1 MTEAEHDPAPH
12 ALTARQANYALVVF
26 LLAYVLSFV
35 DRQILALMVDPI
47 RHDLGLSD
55 IQIGLLQGFAFAV
68 LYAVM
73 GLPFGMLADR
83 VSRRRIIAVGVV
95 FWSLATAMCGL
106 ARSFATLFMARIGV
120 GVGEA
125 ALSPAAH
132 SFLSS
137 AFPRE
142 KLGRTMAIYNLG
154 VTGGTGIALIIGGA
168 VVQFIASSGNVHL
181 PLLGELRAWQ
191 TAFLVVAAPG
201 LLIALMVLA
210 TKEPPRPQATSQAGK
225 RNLPLGEVFR
235 YLWTNK
241 RTFLSI
247 YLSAGMFGIYGYSLA
262 GWYPALLQRNFGLTA
277 GEAGTILGLAYAL
290 MGSLGLVSGGMLADR
305 LAKKGYFDSNQRVV
319 AWVGAAVVIPATI
332 TPLMPNMTLLTI
344 LLVPSIFLFY
354 NFFGC
359 SIAAIQLASPLS
371 MRGTNSAIYL
381 MINSFIGLSVGSV
394 AAPVTNKYLFGGE
407 NLAMALAVVTAVGCG
422 CAGLFAFWGLRS
434 YGQLAE
440 RQAELIAQQTQAA
453 AA

>member
-1 MTEAEHDPAPH
+1 MTETEANPAQQT
-12 ALTARQANYALVVF
+12 LTPRQANYALAVF

-47 RHDLGLSD
+47 RQDLGLSD
-55 IQIGLLQGFAFAV
+55 VQIGLLQGLAFAI

-83 VSRRRIIAVGVV
+83 ISRRRIIAAGVV
-95 FWSLATAMCGL
+95 FWSFATALCGL
-106 ARSFATLFMARIGV
+106 ARSFPMLFLARIGV

-168 VVQFIASSGNVHL
+168 VVQLIASSGNVHL
-181 PLLGELRAWQ
+181 PIVGELRAWQ
-191 TAFLVVAAPG
+191 TAFLAVAAPG
-201 LLIALMVLA
+201 LLVMLLVLG
-210 TKEPPRPQATSQAGK
+210 TKEPPRQIDSRTGK
-225 RNLPLGEVFR
+225 HTVPLGEVFR
-235 YLWTNK
+235 YLWTN
-241 RTFLSI
+241 RRIFLSI

-262 GWYPALLQRNFGLTA
+262 GWYPALMQRNFGLSA
-277 GEAGTILGLAYAL
+277 GEAGTILGLAYAV
-290 MGSLGLVSGGMLADR
+290 MGSLGLVTGGVLADR

-319 AWVGAAVVIPATI
+319 AWVGAAVVLPATL
-332 TPLMPNMTLLTI
+332 TPLMPNMTLLV
-344 LLVPSIFLFY
+344 LLMVPSIFLFY

-359 SIAAIQLASPLS
+359 SIAAVQLASPPA

-381 MINSFIGLSVGSV
+381 MINSFIGLSIGSV
-394 AAPVTNKYLFGGE
+394 AAPLTNEYLFGGAD
-407 NLAMALAVVTAVGCG
+407 LARSLAVVAAIGCG
-422 CAGLFAFWGLRS
+422 CAGLFALWGLRP

-440 RQAELIAQQTQAA
+440 QQAALIAQQTQTAA
-453 AA
+453 A

>member
-1 MTEAEHDPAPH
+1 MTETDANPAAQP
-12 ALTARQANYALVVF
+12 LTSRQANYALIIF

-47 RHDLGLSD
+47 KADLGIND
-55 IQIGLLQGFAFAV
+55 VQIGLLQGFAFAV

-83 VSRRRIIAVGVV
+83 VSRRKIIAAGVV
-95 FWSLATAMCGL
+95 FWSLATALCGL
-106 ARSFATLFMARIGV
+106 ARSFTTLFIARVGV

-168 VVQFIASSGNVHL
+168 VVQLIASGGNVHL
-181 PLLGELRAWQ
+181 PVFGELRAWQ
-191 TAFLVVAAPG
+191 TAFLIVAAPG
-201 LLIALMVLA
+201 LVLTLMVLA
-210 TKEPPRPQATSQAGK
+210 TKEPPRPPVNKETGK
-225 RNLPLGEVFR
+225 HSVPLREVFH
-235 YLWTNK
+235 YLWANK
-241 RTFLSI
+241 RTYLSI
-247 YLSAGMFGIYGYSLA
+247 YLSAGMFGIFGYSLA
-262 GWYPALLQRNFGLTA
+262 GWYPTLLQRDFGLDA
-277 GEAGTILGLAYAL
+277 GQAGTIIGLAYAI
-290 MGSLGLVSGGMLADR
+290 MGSLGLICGGTLADR

-319 AWVGAAVVIPATI
+319 AWVGAAVVIPATL
-332 TPLMPNMTLLTI
+332 TPLMPNMTLFT
-344 LLVPSIFLFY
+344 LLLLPSIFLFY

-359 SIAAIQLASPLS
+359 SIAAVQLASPLT

-394 AAPVTNKYLFGGE
+394 AAPLTNRYLFGDTD
-407 NLAMALAVVTAVGCG
+407 LAMALAVVTAIGCG
-422 CAGLFAFWGLRS
+422 SAGLFALWGLKS
-434 YGQLAE
+434 YGKLAE
-440 RQAELIAQQTQAA
+440 KQAA
-453 AA
+453 VVVQQQPA

>member
-1 MTEAEHDPAPH
+1 MTETEANPAQQT
-12 ALTARQANYALVVF
+12 LTPRQANYALVVF

-47 RHDLGLSD
+47 RQDLGLSD
-55 IQIGLLQGFAFAV
+55 VQIGLLQGLAFAI

-83 VSRRRIIAVGVV
+83 ISRRRIIAAGVV
-95 FWSLATAMCGL
+95 FWSFATALCGL
-106 ARSFATLFMARIGV
+106 ARSFPMLFLARIGV

-168 VVQFIASSGNVHL
+168 VVQLIASSGNVHL
-181 PLLGELRAWQ
+181 PIVGELRAWQ
-191 TAFLVVAAPG
+191 TAFLAVAAPG
-201 LLIALMVLA
+201 LLVMLLVLG
-210 TKEPPRPQATSQAGK
+210 TKEPPRQIDSRTGK
-225 RNLPLGEVFR
+225 HTVPLGEVFR
-235 YLWTNK
+235 YLWTN
-241 RTFLSI
+241 RRIFLSI

-262 GWYPALLQRNFGLTA
+262 GWYPALMQRNFGLSA
-277 GEAGTILGLAYAL
+277 GEAGTILGLAYAV
-290 MGSLGLVSGGMLADR
+290 MGSLGLVTGGVLADR

-319 AWVGAAVVIPATI
+319 AWVGAAVVLPATL
-332 TPLMPNMTLLTI
+332 TPLMPNMTLLV
-344 LLVPSIFLFY
+344 LLMVPSIFLFY

-359 SIAAIQLASPLS
+359 SIAAVQLASPPA

-381 MINSFIGLSVGSV
+381 MINSFIGLSIGSV
-394 AAPVTNKYLFGGE
+394 AAPLTNEYLFGGAD
-407 NLAMALAVVTAVGCG
+407 LARSLAVVAAIGCG
-422 CAGLFAFWGLRS
+422 CAGLFALWGLRP

-440 RQAELIAQQTQAA
+440 QQAALIAQQTQAA

>member
-1 MTEAEHDPAPH
+1 MTETDAQPAP
-12 ALTARQANYALVVF
+12 ALTSRQANFALVVF

-47 RHDLGLSD
+47 REDLGLSD
-55 IQIGLLQGFAFAV
+55 IQIGLLQGFAFAI

-83 VSRRRIIAVGVV
+83 VSRRKIIAAGVI
-95 FWSLATAMCGL
+95 FWSFATAMCGL
-106 ARSFATLFMARIGV
+106 ARSFAMLFLARIGV

-132 SFLSS
+132 SYLSS

-168 VVQFIASSGNVHL
+168 VVQLIANSGNVHL
-181 PLLGELRAWQ
+181 PIFGELRAWQ

-201 LLIALMVLA
+201 ALITLLVLA
-210 TKEPPRPQATSQAGK
+210 TKEPPRQVNRETGK
-225 RNLPLGEVFR
+225 HSVPLGDVFR
-235 YLWTNK
+235 YLWANR

-262 GWYPALLQRNFGLTA
+262 GWYPALMQRNFGLTA
-277 GEAGTILGLAYAL
+277 GEAGTILGLAYAV
-290 MGSLGLVSGGMLADR
+290 MGSVGLVTGGMLADR

-319 AWVGAAVVIPATI
+319 AWVGAAVVIPAAI
-332 TPLMPNMTLLTI
+332 TPLMPNMTLLT
-344 LLVPSIFLFY
+344 LLLIPSIFLFY

-359 SIAAIQLASPLS
+359 SIAAVQLASPPS

-394 AAPVTNKYLFGGE
+394 AAPLTNAYLFGGKE
-407 NLAMALAVVTAVGCG
+407 LALSLAVVAAIGCG
-422 CAGLFAFWGLRS
+422 CAGLFALWGLRS

-440 RQAELIAQQTQAA
+440 RQAVLIAQQTQAVA
-453 AA
+453 AT

>member
-1 MTEAEHDPAPH
+1 MNETEQTQTPQ
-12 ALTARQANYALVVF
+12 ALTSGQANFALVVF

-47 RHDLGLSD
+47 RQDLGLSD

-83 VSRRRIIAVGVV
+83 ASRRKIIAFGVM
-95 FWSLATAMCGL
+95 FWSLATALCGV
-106 ARSFATLFMARIGV
+106 ARSFGMLFLARIGV

-132 SFLSS
+132 SYLSN

-168 VVQFIASSGNVHL
+168 VVQLIATGGNVHL
-181 PLLGELRAWQ
+181 PILGELRAWQ

-201 LLIALMVLA
+201 VLITLLALA
-210 TKEPPRPQATSQAGK
+210 TKEPQRPVTAGSDK
-225 RNLPLGEVFR
+225 HSVPLADVFR
-235 YLWTNK
+235 NIWNNR
-241 RTFLSI
+241 RTFFSI

-262 GWYPALLQRNFGLTA
+262 SWYPALMQRNFGLSA
-277 GEAGTILGLAYAL
+277 GEAGTILGLAYAV

-319 AWVGAAVVIPATI
+319 AWVGALVVIPATL

-359 SIAAIQLASPLS
+359 SIAAIQLASPPA

-381 MINSFIGLSVGSV
+381 MINSFLGLSVGSV
-394 AAPVTNKYLFGGE
+394 AAPLANKYLFGGE
-407 NLAMALAVVTAVGCG
+407 NLAMALAVVTAFGCG
-422 CAGLFAFWGLRS
+422 TAGLWALWGLRS
-434 YGQLAE
+434 YGRLAE
-440 RQAELIAQQTQAA
+440 KQAA
-453 AA
+453 LIGSQKAAQTA

>member
-1 MTEAEHDPAPH
+1 MTETEANPAQQT
-12 ALTARQANYALVVF
+12 LTPRQANYALVVF

-47 RHDLGLSD
+47 RQDLGLSD
-55 IQIGLLQGFAFAV
+55 VQIGLLQGLAFAI

-83 VSRRRIIAVGVV
+83 ISRRRIIAAGVV
-95 FWSLATAMCGL
+95 FWSFATALCGL
-106 ARSFATLFMARIGV
+106 ARSFSMLFLARIGV

-168 VVQFIASSGNVHL
+168 VVQLIASSGNVHL
-181 PLLGELRAWQ
+181 PIVGELRAWQ
-191 TAFLVVAAPG
+191 TAFLAVAAPG
-201 LLIALMVLA
+201 LLVMLLVLG
-210 TKEPPRPQATSQAGK
+210 TKEPPRQIDSRTGK
-225 RNLPLGEVFR
+225 HTVPLGEVFR
-235 YLWTNK
+235 YLWTN
-241 RTFLSI
+241 RRIFLSI

-262 GWYPALLQRNFGLTA
+262 GWYPALMQRNFGLSA
-277 GEAGTILGLAYAL
+277 GEAGTILGLAYAV
-290 MGSLGLVSGGMLADR
+290 MGSLGLVTGGMLADR

-319 AWVGAAVVIPATI
+319 AWVGAAVVLPATL
-332 TPLMPNMTLLTI
+332 TPLMPNMTLLV
-344 LLVPSIFLFY
+344 LLMVPSIFLFY

-359 SIAAIQLASPLS
+359 SIAAVQLASPPA

-381 MINSFIGLSVGSV
+381 MINSFIGLSIGSV
-394 AAPVTNKYLFGGE
+394 AAPLTNEYLFGGAD
-407 NLAMALAVVTAVGCG
+407 LARSLAVVAAIGCG
-422 CAGLFAFWGLRS
+422 CAGLFALWGLRP

-440 RQAELIAQQTQAA
+440 RQAALIAQQTQAA

>member
-1 MTEAEHDPAPH
+1 MAESSGAP
-12 ALTARQANYALVVF
+12 
-26 LLAYVLSFV
+26 VL
-35 DRQILALMVDPI
+35 
-47 RHDLGLSD
+47 
-55 IQIGLLQGFAFAV
+55 IGV
-68 LYAVM
+68 PDDV
-73 GLPFGMLADR
+73 
-83 VSRRRIIAVGVV
+83 
-95 FWSLATAMCGL
+95 
-106 ARSFATLFMARIGV
+106 GV

-168 VVQFIASSGNVHL
+168 VVQLIASSGNVHL
-181 PLLGELRAWQ
+181 PIVGELRAWQ
-191 TAFLVVAAPG
+191 TAFLAVAAPG
-201 LLIALMVLA
+201 LLVMLLVLG
-210 TKEPPRPQATSQAGK
+210 TREPPRQIDSRTGK
-225 RNLPLGEVFR
+225 HTVPLGEVFR
-235 YLWTNK
+235 NLWTN
-241 RTFLSI
+241 RRVFLSI

-262 GWYPALLQRNFGLTA
+262 GWYPALMQRNFGLSA
-277 GEAGTILGLAYAL
+277 GEAGTILGLAYAV
-290 MGSLGLVSGGMLADR
+290 MGSLGLVTGGMLADR

-319 AWVGAAVVIPATI
+319 TWVGAAVVLPATL
-332 TPLMPNMTLLTI
+332 TPLMPDMTLLV
-344 LLVPSIFLFY
+344 LLMIPSIFLFY

-359 SIAAIQLASPLS
+359 SIAAIQLASPPA

-394 AAPVTNKYLFGGE
+394 AAPLTNQYLFGGE
-407 NLAMALAVVTAVGCG
+407 DLAKSLAVVAAIGCG
-422 CAGLFAFWGLRS
+422 CAGLFAFWGLRA

-440 RQAELIAQQTQAA
+440 RQAALIAQQTQAA

>member
-1 MTEAEHDPAPH
+1 MTETEANPAQQT
-12 ALTARQANYALVVF
+12 LTSRQANYALVVF

-47 RHDLGLSD
+47 RKDLGLSD
-55 IQIGLLQGFAFAV
+55 IEIGLLQGFAFAV

-83 VSRRRIIAVGVV
+83 MSRRKIIAAGVI
-95 FWSLATAMCGL
+95 FWSAATAMCGL
-106 ARSFATLFMARIGV
+106 ARSFGTLFLARIGV

-132 SFLSS
+132 SYLSS

-168 VVQFIASSGNVHL
+168 VVQMIASSGNVHL
-181 PLLGELRAWQ
+181 PVLGELRAWQ

-201 LLIALMVLA
+201 LLLTLLVLA
-210 TKEPPRPQATSQAGK
+210 TKEPARPPVNQRTGK
-225 RNLPLGEVFR
+225 HSVPLREVFR
-235 YLWTNK
+235 YIWANK
-241 RTFLSI
+241 RTYLSI
-247 YLSAGMFGIYGYSLA
+247 YLSSGMFGIYGYSLA
-262 GWYPALLQRNFGLTA
+262 SWYPALLQRSFGLSA
-277 GEAGTILGLAYAL
+277 GEAGTILGLAYAI
-290 MGSLGLVSGGMLADR
+290 MGSLGLICGGMLADR
-305 LAKKGYFDSNQRVV
+305 LTRKGFFDSNQRVV
-319 AWVGAAVVIPATI
+319 AWVGAAVVIPASI
-332 TPLMPNMTLLTI
+332 TPLMPNMTLLTL

-359 SIAAIQLASPLS
+359 SIAAVQLASPPT

-381 MINSFIGLSVGSV
+381 MINSFTGLSIGSV
-394 AAPVTNKYLFGGE
+394 AAPLANKYLFGGE
-407 NLAMALAVVTAVGCG
+407 NLAMALAAVTAIGCG
-422 CAGLFAFWGLRS
+422 SAGLFAWWGLKP
-434 YGQLAE
+434 YGKLAE
-440 RQAELIAQQTQAA
+440 RQAATTGQQVAA
-453 AA
+453 

>member
-1 MTEAEHDPAPH
+1 MTETEANPAQQT
-12 ALTARQANYALVVF
+12 LTPRQANYALVVF

-47 RHDLGLSD
+47 RQDLGLSD
-55 IQIGLLQGFAFAV
+55 VQIGLLQGLAFAI

-83 VSRRRIIAVGVV
+83 ISRRRIIAAGVV
-95 FWSLATAMCGL
+95 FWSFATALCGL
-106 ARSFATLFMARIGV
+106 ARSFPMLFLARIGV

-168 VVQFIASSGNVHL
+168 VVQLIASSGNVHL
-181 PLLGELRAWQ
+181 PIVGELRAWQ
-191 TAFLVVAAPG
+191 TAFLAVAAPG
-201 LLIALMVLA
+201 LLVMLLVLG
-210 TKEPPRPQATSQAGK
+210 TKEPPRQIDSRTGK
-225 RNLPLGEVFR
+225 HTVPLGEVFR
-235 YLWTNK
+235 YLWTN
-241 RTFLSI
+241 RRIFLSI

-262 GWYPALLQRNFGLTA
+262 GWYPALMQRNFGLSA
-277 GEAGTILGLAYAL
+277 GEAGTILGLAYAV
-290 MGSLGLVSGGMLADR
+290 MGSLGLVTGGVLADR

-319 AWVGAAVVIPATI
+319 AWVGAAVVLPATL
-332 TPLMPNMTLLTI
+332 TPLMPNMTLLV
-344 LLVPSIFLFY
+344 LLMVPSIFLFY

-359 SIAAIQLASPLS
+359 SIASVQLASPPA

-381 MINSFIGLSVGSV
+381 MINSFIGLSIGSV
-394 AAPVTNKYLFGGE
+394 AAPLTNEYLFGGAD
-407 NLAMALAVVTAVGCG
+407 LARSLAVVAAIGCG
-422 CAGLFAFWGLRS
+422 CAGLFALWGLRP

-440 RQAELIAQQTQAA
+440 QQAALIAQQTQAA